1 MLKMLVTFLSLFLI
15 FFFAIEIFRSLT
27 KKEKWDTIKT
37 VTYSLVIAAI
47 TVVFLIAIVVLF

>member
-37 VTYSLVIAAI
+37 VCYSLSIAAA
-47 TVVFLIAIVVLF
+47 VCLFLMAIVILF